1 MSDEKSSADPPMSP
15 YHDPAYDIVITDEE
29 VEASPILYF
38 TRKPKDSQDEH
49 RPQPDPAIAS
59 PESTLAKQLACL
71 NLPSGRLSDMLDPR
85 LLAEAPPDS
94 PLGKLIALEKSGRCP
109 TDAEVK
115 EFHQQLAEEG
125 GFADLPGPSPTYKHL
140 SRSSVTYRLR
150 VAPNVEEPTT
160 DLKLADI
167 VGTGFVGIHQDETE
181 DEHRTLT
188 ASIAEY
194 GLVEPV
200 TVVPDATPGKYVLI
214 DGRRRLRAVAAAGK
228 RTIRATIRF
237 IENATE
243 ACIVHLI
250 SNCVRKT
257 VSPFEL
263 ASYCELLKRDNGVDV
278 PTLAKLLN
286 CSNSHIYSLIACLSL
301 PSDILT
307 AWKDQ
312 HPCLTLRQMIALS
325 RVVDPSAAW
334 IAMRAAYDRREHR
347 LTAAPPPDD
356 DTESPGTTDWRGFRR
371 PSKAQL
377 AKFRDFAAQ
386 AALPSDPESVRK
398 LLVDILDFCRGARA
412 QAPSIFAPVLGKK
425 RHGPPRSSGSS
436 DPSPEDD

>member
-1 MSDEKSSADPPMSP
+1 MSDKKSSADPPMSP
-15 YHDPAYDIVITDEE
+15 YHDPAYDIVITEEE
-29 VEASPILYF
+29 VEASPIFYYP
-38 TRKPKDSQDEH
+38 RKPKNSQDEH
-49 RPQPDPAIAS
+49 RPPPDPAVAS
-59 PESTLAKQLACL
+59 PESMLAKQLAGL
-71 NLPSGRLSDMLDPR
+71 NLPGGRLAETLDPR
-85 LLAEAPPDS
+85 LSDEFPPDS
-94 PLGKLIALEKSGRCP
+94 PMGKVAALLNSDRDVSP
-109 TDAEVK
+109 AEMREVLNV
-115 EFHQQLAEEG
+115 LAEESG
-125 GFADLPGPSPTYKHL
+125 VAPLPPPSATYKHL
-140 SRSSVTYRLR
+140 SRSSLSYRLR
-150 VAPNVEEPTT
+150 VAPNVEEPTI
-160 DLKLADI
+160 DLKLSDI

-200 TVVPDATPGKYVLI
+200 TVVRDATPGKYVLI
-214 DGRRRLRAVAAAGK
+214 DGRRRLRAVAASGGK
-228 RTIRATIRF
+228 KIRATIRSVAN
-237 IENATE
+237 ETE
-243 ACIVHLI
+243 ARIVHLI
-250 SNCVRKT
+250 SNCVCDT

-263 ASYCELLKRDNGVDV
+263 ASYCEVLIRDGGVDV
-278 PTLAKLLN
+278 PKLAKYLGY
-286 CSNSHIYSLIACLSL
+286 SNSHIYSLIACLSL

-325 RVVDPSAAW
+325 REGDPSAAW

-377 AKFRDFAAQ
+377 AKFSDFAAQ
-386 AALPSDPESVRK
+386 AELPSDPERFRK

-412 QAPSIFAPVLGKK
+412 QAPV
-425 RHGPPRSSGSS
+425 
-436 DPSPEDD
+436 

>member
-1 MSDEKSSADPPMSP
+1 MSQDD
-15 YHDPAYDIVITDEE
+15 DPAYHIVITEEE
-29 VEASPILYF
+29 VEASPIFHF
-38 TRKPKDSQDEH
+38 TRKPKNSQDEN
-49 RPQPDPAIAS
+49 RPPPDPAVAS
-59 PESTLAKQLACL
+59 PESMLAKQLARL
-71 NLPSGRLSDMLDPR
+71 NLPSGRLSDMLDPK

-94 PLGKLIALEKSGRCP
+94 PLGKLIALQKSGRCP
-109 TDAEVK
+109 TDAEMK

-125 GFADLPGPSPTYKHL
+125 GFADLPRPSPTYEHL
-140 SRSSVTYRLR
+140 SRSSVSYRLR

-200 TVVPDATPGKYVLI
+200 TVVRDATPGKYVLI
-214 DGRRRLRAVAAAGK
+214 DGRRRLRAVAASGGK
-228 RTIRATIRF
+228 KIRATIRSVAN
-237 IENATE
+237 ETE
-243 ACIVHLI
+243 ARIVHLI
-250 SNCVRKT
+250 SNCVCDT

-263 ASYCELLKRDNGVDV
+263 ASYCEVLIRDGGVDV
-278 PTLAKLLN
+278 PKLAKYLGY
-286 CSNSHIYSLIACLSL
+286 SNSHIYSLIACLSL

-325 RVVDPSAAW
+325 REGDPSAAW

-377 AKFRDFAAQ
+377 AKFSDFAAQ
-386 AALPSDPESVRK
+386 AELPSDPERFRK

-425 RHGPPRSSGSS
+425 RHGPL
-436 DPSPEDD
+436 DPSSEDD

>member
-29 VEASPILYF
+29 VEASPIFYYA
-38 TRKPKDSQDEH
+38 RKPKNSQDEH
-49 RPQPDPAIAS
+49 RPPPDPLAI
-59 PESTLAKQLACL
+59 PNLRLGKQLAGL
-71 NLPSGRLSDMLDPR
+71 NLPEGRLSDMLDPK

-115 EFHQQLAEEG
+115 EFQQQLAEEG
-125 GFADLPGPSPTYKHL
+125 GFADLPRPSPTYRHL

-150 VAPNVEEPTT
+150 KAPAVEEPTL
-160 DLKLADI
+160 DLKVVDI
-167 VGTGFVGIHQDETE
+167 VDVGFPGIHQDETE
-181 DEHRTLT
+181 DAHRSLT

-200 TVVPDATPGKYVLI
+200 TVVQDATPGKYVLI
-214 DGRRRLRAVAAAGK
+214 DGRRRLRAVAAAGR
-228 RTIRATIRF
+228 RTIRATIRS

-243 ACIVHLI
+243 ARIVHLI

-286 CSNSHIYSLIACLSL
+286 CSNSHIYSLIHCLSL
-301 PSDILT
+301 PPDILT

-312 HPCLTLRQMIALS
+312 HPCLTLKRMIALS
-325 RVVDPSAAW
+325 RAADPSAAW
-334 IAMRAAYDRREHR
+334 IAMRADYDRREHR
-347 LTAAPPPDD
+347 LTVPPPPDD
-356 DTESPGTTDWRGFRR
+356 DTGSPGTTGWRGFRR

-398 LLVDILDFCRGARA
+398 LLVDILNFCRGARA
-412 QAPSIFAPVLGKK
+412 QAPRIFAPVLGRK
-425 RHGPPRSSGSS
+425 RHGPRRSSGSL
-436 DPSPEDD
+436 DPSSEDD

>member
-1 MSDEKSSADPPMSP
+1 MSP
-15 YHDPAYDIVITDEE
+15 DHDPAYDIVITDEE
-29 VEASPILYF
+29 VEASPILYY
-38 TRKPKDSQDEH
+38 TRKRKNSQDEH
-49 RPQPDPAIAS
+49 RPPPDPAVAS
-59 PESTLAKQLACL
+59 PESMLAKQFAGL
-71 NLPSGRLSDMLDPR
+71 NLPGGRLSDMLDPK

-94 PLGKLIALEKSGRCP
+94 SLGKLIALEKSGRCP
-109 TDAEVK
+109 TDAEMK

-125 GFADLPGPSPTYKHL
+125 GFADLPRPSPTYEHL
-140 SRSSVTYRLR
+140 SRSSVSYRLR
-150 VAPNVEEPTT
+150 KAPAVEEPTL
-160 DLKLADI
+160 DLKVVDI
-167 VGTGFVGIHQDETE
+167 VDVGFPGIHQDETE
-181 DEHRTLT
+181 DAHRSLT

-200 TVVPDATPGKYVLI
+200 TVVPDATTPGKYVLI
-214 DGRRRLRAVAAAGK
+214 DGRRRLRAVAAARR

-386 AALPSDPESVRK
+386 AALPSDPESVRE
-398 LLVDILDFCRGARA
+398 LLVAILDFCRGARA